1 MSTLLLADW
10 LSRQE
15 HSHPNAIDLGLERVS
30 EVARRLGLLPW
41 PMRSILVGGTN
52 GKGSTATMIAR
63 LAQAAGVRT
72 GLFTSPHLRRY
83 QERIA
88 IDGMPVDDASLLAAF
103 AAIEAARGAVTLTF
117 FEWNTLAAL
126 WVLRRNQVELAVLE
140 VGLGGR
146 LDATNIIDA
155 DVSVLCSV
163 GIDHTEWLGPDV
175 ESIGREKAGIFRA
188 GRPAIFAAPDP
199 PHSVLEVAQRLGARF
214 YQGGTDYQFAMAA
227 NGRWRFEFKDLLLH
241 DLPQPGIRGPRQVQN
256 AAAALCALTL
266 LARAD
271 RRLDCVP
278 DPATLAR
285 VLAGLELAGRL
296 QTVPGSPPWLL
307 DVAHNPDAAQVLAE
321 QLRATPCRGRKLLL
335 FGMLAD
341 KDVAA
346 VAALLAPEVDGWVL
360 CGITETARGL
370 SQAQL
375 AARLAPGLPIL
386 ATADSVLAGCDQLR
400 ALASPG
406 DLLIVCGSFHTVG
419 PALDWL
425 GL

>member
-1 MSTLLLADW
+1 MSALSLADW

-41 PMRSILVGGTN
+41 TARAILVGGTN
-52 GKGSTATMIAR
+52 GKGSTATMLAR

-126 WVLRRNQVELAVLE
+126 WVLRRCRVALAVLE

-146 LDATNIIDA
+146 LDATNIVDA

-163 GIDHTEWLGPDV
+163 GLDHIEWLGPDV
-175 ESIGREKAGIFRA
+175 ESIGREKAGIFRP

-199 PHSVLEVAQRLGARF
+199 PHSVRAVARDLGSDLYVGSQDYRF
-214 YQGGTDYQFAMAA
+214 AVDA
-227 NGRWRFEFKDLLLH
+227 NGRWQFRFQDVLLA

-271 RRLDCVP
+271 RALAYRH
-278 DPATLAR
+278 DPA
-285 VLAGLELAGRL
+285 VIAGAFASLELPGRL
-296 QTVPGSPPWLL
+296 QMVPGNPPWLL

-346 VAALLAPEVDGWVL
+346 VAALLAPEVAGWVL
-360 CGITETARGL
+360 CGIAATTRGL
-370 SQAQL
+370 SPAQL
-375 AARLAPGLPIL
+375 SVRLPPGLPIL
-386 ATADSVLAGCDQLR
+386 GTADSVPAGCDRMR
-400 ALASPG
+400 ALATAD
-406 DLLIVCGSFHTVG
+406 DLLIVAGSFHMVG

>member
-1 MSTLLLADW
+1 MSALSLADW

-15 HSHPNAIDLGLERVS
+15 HSHPNAIDLGLDRVS
-30 EVARRLGLLPW
+30 AVARQLGLLPW
-41 PMRSILVGGTN
+41 PARSILVGGTN

-103 AAIEAARGAVTLTF
+103 SDIEAARGAVTLTF

-126 WVLRRNQVELAVLE
+126 WALRRHQVELAVLE

-146 LDATNIIDA
+146 LDATNIVDA

-163 GIDHTEWLGPDV
+163 GLDHTEWLGPDV
-175 ESIGREKAGIFRA
+175 ESIGHEKAGIFRA

-199 PHSVLEVAQRLGARF
+199 PHSVQEVAQRLGAGF
-214 YQGGTDYQFAMAA
+214 YRAGTDYQFAVAA
-227 NGRWRFEFKDLLLH
+227 SGRWRFQFQDVLLG

-266 LARAD
+266 LARVDNGRAY
-271 RRLDCVP
+271 CP

-285 VLAGLELAGRL
+285 VLGGLELAGRL
-296 QTVPGSPPWLL
+296 QIVPGSPPWLL

-321 QLRATPCRGRKLLL
+321 QLRAMPCRGRKLLL
-335 FGMLAD
+335 LGMLAD

-346 VAALLAPEVDGWVL
+346 VAAQLAPEVDGWVL
-360 CGITETARGL
+360 CGITETMRGL
-370 SQAQL
+370 SEPQL
-375 AARLAPGLPIL
+375 SARIPPGLPIL
-386 ATADSVLAGCDQLR
+386 GTAASVLAGCDRMR
-400 ALASPG
+400 ALAASD
-406 DLLIVCGSFHTVG
+406 DLLIVAGSFHTVG
-419 PALDWL
+419 PALVWL